1 MEDEDDYI
9 DDALCQHLVADTA
22 EDMPEGCGHFTSIG
36 HSNKSGQNTWLYKG
50 KLPTFLKVRPEDL
63 LFVLLLSLFP
73 CSFIF
78 SL

>member
-1 MEDEDDYI
+1 MEDEDDYL

-22 EDMPEGCGHFTSIG
+22 EDMPEGSGHFASIAL
-36 HSNKSGQNTWLYKG
+36 SNKSGQNPRLSKG
-50 KLPTFLKVRPEDL
+50 KVSTFLKVRCEGL
-63 LFVLLLSLFP
+63 VFVLLLSVFS